1 MTIPKEYYVEKE
13 INEQINKQYSYV
25 YRCDGHN
32 LRVVLN
38 IIAKNNRKFDKILLF
53 MPSTKDLTEEA
64 IDLLPDNVSVRISG
78 AYTLEYLSSLDDYEQ
93 YPTKTI
99 YNKAELKAIIRKF
112 NEMEAG
118 IKPEWNNSLK
128 AIYLY
133 EMLKQNI
140 ASYNL
145 VFKEIAH
152 NTDSLKCLLTGNFN
166 DLSIAFVL
174 QELMTRNGISCT
186 LMKGTEKIKV
196 NNKNVS
202 IPYNWNIITIGGK
215 NVLID
220 LAEDVQNFSKG
231 IDSINGF
238 GGKLVNN
245 YTPNYNEQI
254 QKRCKRIN
262 PEQVA
267 NALNTIKGSLNR

>member
-1 MTIPKEYYVEKE
+1 
-13 INEQINKQYSYV
+13 
-25 YRCDGHN
+25 
-32 LRVVLN
+32 
-38 IIAKNNRKFDKILLF
+38 
-53 MPSTKDLTEEA
+53 MPSTKDLTEEV

-118 IKPEWNNSLK
+118 IKPEWNSSLK

-133 EMLKQNI
+133 DTLKQN
-140 ASYNL
+140 AACYNL
-145 VFKEIAH
+145 VFQEVAH

-186 LMKGTEKIKV
+186 LMNGTKKSKC
-196 NNKNVS
+196 NNKNTFETF
-202 IPYNWNIITIGGK
+202 NWNIITIGSK
-215 NVLID
+215 NVLLD
-220 LAEDVQNFSKG
+220 LAEDVQKFDKG
-231 IDSINGF
+231 IDSTLGF
-238 GGKLVNN
+238 GGNLVSD
-245 YTPNYNEQI
+245 YIPNYNEQI

-262 PEQVA
+262 PEQIV